1 MAEKVGVLRV
11 SRLVGLRP
19 TDPIWIEQA
28 DPLIWI
34 SVELLEDAANHSTH
48 ESVSYGDGI
57 FTIRGE
63 NRTVSYGIG
72 EYLFAQHAYVAR
84 KSPEP
89 VVDGDADG

>member
-1 MAEKVGVLRV
+1 MDEQPGVLLV
-11 SRLVGLRP
+11 SRLVGLHP

-34 SVELLEDAANHSTH
+34 SVALLEDAANHSTH
-48 ESVSYGDGI
+48 EGVSYGDGI

-72 EYLFAQHAYVAR
+72 EYLLAQHAYVAR

-89 VVDGDADG
+89 VSADEL